1 MAKETGR
8 GIDTFCQTAAKD
20 VQPNP
25 ELGQP
30 STSVRTTIRLTRE
43 EADWLDQLRTNLR
56 HRMGRYLTYSQVVG
70 LAPRQLAQ
78 VEGLVGTTE
87 STSAP

>member
-8 GIDTFCQTAAKD
+8 GIDTFFPTSSKN
-20 VQPNP
+20 VRPHP

-56 HRMGRYLTYSQVVG
+56 HRMGRNLTYGQVVG
-70 LAPRQLAQ
+70 LALRQLAQ